1 MAQLMSRVELTRN
14 GGTRRI
20 VPTLL
25 LVATMLAADPN
36 HFFQEGSISMVK
48 NASADEMRKA
58 TRDKTTPPARDPAIA
73 VAEEYQAARQRG
85 TAQAL
90 ELFIAR
96 HPDSAYAEM
105 ARADL
110 RVLSR

>member
-1 MAQLMSRVELTRN
+1 MSPVELTRH

-25 LVATMLAADPN
+25 IVATMLALDPH
-36 HFFQEGSISMVK
+36 HFLQNGSTSMVK
-48 NASADEMRKA
+48 VASADEIRKA
-58 TRDKTTPPARDPAIA
+58 TRDKTTPPARAPEIA
-73 VAEEYQAARQRG
+73 VAEEYQAAQQRG

-90 ELFIAR
+90 ELFLAR
-96 HPDSAYAEM
+96 HPDSAYAEK

-110 RVLSR
+110 RLLSR

>member
-1 MAQLMSRVELTRN
+1 MAKLISRVELTRN
-14 GGTRRI
+14 AGNRRI

-25 LVATMLAADPN
+25 IVATILGLDPN
-36 HFFQEGSISMVK
+36 HFLQEGSISMAK

-58 TRDKTTPPARDPAIA
+58 NRDNTTPPARDPEIA

-85 TAQAL
+85 TPQAL
-90 ELFIAR
+90 ELFLAR
-96 HPDSAYAEM
+96 HPDSAYAEK

-110 RVLSR
+110 RLLSR